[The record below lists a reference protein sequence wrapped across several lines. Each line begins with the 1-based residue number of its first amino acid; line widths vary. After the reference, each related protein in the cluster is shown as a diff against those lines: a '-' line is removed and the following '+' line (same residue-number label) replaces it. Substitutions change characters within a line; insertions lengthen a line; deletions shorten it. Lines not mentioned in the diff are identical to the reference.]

1 LLEKITPI
9 DRGVAKPLHT
19 DNAVYTLTRH
29 EREAMARRAK
39 RIKRYQRQLARQ
51 QKGSRRRWNTI
62 RKITRLNEKTAHVR
76 ENFWHQTTRQ
86 VVDNSQ
92 VVVIEDLK
100 LKNMTRRAKAKQ
112 CPETGRWLKNGATAK
127 AGLNRAI
134 LNVGLGRFEVLLRYK
149 MAKAGKALFKVA
161 PHHTSQE
168 CACCGHIHPG
178 NRKNQADF
186 RCTRCHFTAN
196 ADFNAAL
203 VIRKRAITLIK
214 HSGTELAGTQGNVL
228 QPGTDAKAR
237 KTRGAR
243 AHRAGSCLLK
253 KTVAAKRPEARLL

>member
-1 LLEKITPI
+1 VCWNLALLPAEKRDEFLAEMRP
-9 DRGVAKPLHT
+9 
-19 DNAVYTLTRH
+19 
-29 EREAMARRAK
+29 AMNLDDA
-39 RIKRYQRQLARQ
+39 
-51 QKGSRRRWNTI
+51 
-62 RKITRLNEKTAHVR
+62 E
-76 ENFWHQTTRQ
+76 F
-86 VVDNSQ
+86 
-92 VVVIEDLK
+92 EDLK